1 MTTHLDVNHTTFAFI
16 FAWFAH
22 LYLFFP
28 HPIMEPVFLGGTSPP
43 EHRHEKHHCMRDES
57 TQAFAERVVRALRHR
72 LLLLYRSDPNFYV
85 LGATGN
91 VYVVNI
97 SSILTCTC
105 PDRSTPCKH
114 ILFVLIKVLGLPLD
128 DPCLRKHTLRP
139 SQVARLLANPSSIH
153 SLAKSSLRERFHQ
166 LFLLQKELGGVGHI
180 LRTEIDQEGAKCP
193 ICLEEMG
200 KSGDRLVACGACRNP
215 LHEECLMSWKRA
227 SRRRF
232 LNCVICRAKWG
243 DGGDQEKYLNLA
255 TYDTE
260 DNVSPDRDN
269 LCGG

>member
-1 MTTHLDVNHTTFAFI
+1 
-16 FAWFAH
+16 
-22 LYLFFP
+22 
-28 HPIMEPVFLGGTSPP
+28 MEPVFLGGTSPP